1 MLTKTSRVTA
11 ATAAAVLAVVGPLQ
25 LSASAAQSKGAH
37 PAGSAPTFTVL
48 ASGLDNPRGLAW
60 SQNHLY
66 LAEAGHG
73 GTDCPTGAVG
83 PEGGPLCVGKTGSLD
98 IIAHGAALP
107 VLHNLISLANL
118 PGGVASVGIA
128 GVAATK
134 LGVRV
139 VFNESVLGLLAALP
153 HGSSLTAE
161 NSAAARRL
169 LGRTA
174 TLTPHLFQ
182 VLADPGDEDYTWS
195 AIHQDLNEEF
205 PDADPNALA
214 ILGGTTYVADAGSN
228 TLDAISDNGIVKQVA
243 YFSDLGASNAVPTCV
258 AIGPDHNVYVG
269 VLAPGTAPGGGNV
282 YKYVPKT
289 HRTSVWRTGF
299 NPVNGCGFDSK
310 GNFYA
315 VEFQANG
322 FNPGPTGNPAGDIVK
337 ISPHG
342 NRTVI
347 GAGKLFFPSG
357 FAADHAG
364 NIYVSNW
371 SIMTATPASP
381 GGPTGQVV
389 KIRP

>member
-11 ATAAAVLAVVGPLQ
+11 ATAAAVLAVVGPMQ
-25 LSASAAQSKGAH
+25 LSASAAQSKGVHH
-37 PAGSAPTFTVL
+37 PGSPPTFTVL

-60 SQNHLY
+60 SHNHLY

-98 IIAHGAALP
+98 IISHGAALP
-107 VLHNLISLANL
+107 VLHNLISLSDL

-128 GVAATK
+128 AVAPTK
-134 LGVRV
+134 LGVRI
-139 VFNESVLGLLAALP
+139 VFNESVLGLLAAIP
-153 HGSSLTAE
+153 HGSSLTPE
-161 NSAAARRL
+161 DSAAARRL

-174 TLTPHLFQ
+174 TLIPHLFQ
-182 VLADPGDEDYTWS
+182 VLSDPGDADYTWS
-195 AIHQDLNEEF
+195 AIHQDLNSEF

-214 ILGGTTYVADAGSN
+214 VLGGTTYVADAASN
-228 TLDAISDNGIVKQVA
+228 TLDAISDNGTVKQVA
-243 YFSDLGASNAVPTCV
+243 YFPNLGASNSVPTCV

-269 VLAPGTAPGGGNV
+269 VLAPGTAPGGGKV

-289 HRTSVWRTGF
+289 NHASVWRTGF

-315 VEFQANG
+315 VEFQTNG

-337 ISPHG
+337 ITKHG
-342 NRTVI
+342 TRTVI

-357 FAADHAG
+357 FAADHSG

-371 SIMTATPASP
+371 SIMTATPAAP
-381 GGPTGQVV
+381 RPTGQVV
-389 KIRP
+389 KITP